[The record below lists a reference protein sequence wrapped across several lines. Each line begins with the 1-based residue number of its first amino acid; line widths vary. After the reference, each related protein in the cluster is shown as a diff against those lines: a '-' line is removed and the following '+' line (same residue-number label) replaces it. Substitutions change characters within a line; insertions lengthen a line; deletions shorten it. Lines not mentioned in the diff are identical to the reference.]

1 MIDSGKKQR
10 ACLRIGVDLGGTKIE
25 CVVLGSSGAELWRKR
40 IPAPRG
46 DYAETIKVVAK
57 LVQEAERAA
66 DVKCSVGIGTPG
78 VISAASGL
86 MKNCN
91 SVWLNGMPLKSD
103 LETAIGR
110 EVRIAN
116 DANCFALSETVDGAA
131 QDARIVFGVILGTGV
146 GGALVVDG
154 QVLDGC
160 NSITGEWGHNPL
172 PWSQDGELPGPA
184 CYCGK
189 SGCVETFLSGPGI
202 VDDYIRCNRLKNP
215 GPQNR
220 GAHDDRPKD
229 IGPQNSGQR
238 DTGSENRVQRGSG
251 LQMSASAVFA
261 YAEAGEPY
269 AVVCVERYVDRLAR
283 SLAHVINIVDPHVI
297 VLGGG
302 LSNVERIYH
311 DVTRLWHRY
320 IFSDSVATRLLRNA
334 HGDASGVRGA
344 AWLWQPPHPRR
355 RAPRLRH
362 SPVQST

>member
-1 MIDSGKKQR
+1 VIVNGKKQR
-10 ACLRIGVDLGGTKIE
+10 AHLRIGVDLGGTKIE
-25 CVVLGSSGAELWRKR
+25 CVVLDSGGAQLWRTR

-46 DYAETIKVVAK
+46 DYAETIRVVAN
-57 LVQEAERAA
+57 LVQEAERIAG
-66 DVKCSVGIGTPG
+66 VRCSVGIGTPG
-78 VISAASGL
+78 AISAASGL

-91 SVWLNGMPLKSD
+91 SVWLNAMPFKRD

-131 QDARIVFGVILGTGV
+131 KDARIVFGVILGTGV

-172 PWSQDGELPGPA
+172 PWPLDGELPGPP

-202 VDDYIRCNRLKNP
+202 VDDYFRRHRLKNP
-215 GPQNR
+215 GSQNR
-220 GAHDDRPKD
+220 GPQDHRAKD
-229 IGPQNSGQR
+229 IGPQDSGQQGSGR
-238 DTGSENRVQRGSG
+238 PDTDSEDRVQRGSG
-251 LQMSASAVFA
+251 LQTSASDVFA
-261 YAEAGEPY
+261 YAEAGEPS
-269 AVVCVERYVDRLAR
+269 AVACVERYVDRLAR

-311 DVTRLWHRY
+311 DVTSLWHRY

-344 AWLWQPPHPRR
+344 AWLW
-355 RAPRLRH
+355 
-362 SPVQST
+362 